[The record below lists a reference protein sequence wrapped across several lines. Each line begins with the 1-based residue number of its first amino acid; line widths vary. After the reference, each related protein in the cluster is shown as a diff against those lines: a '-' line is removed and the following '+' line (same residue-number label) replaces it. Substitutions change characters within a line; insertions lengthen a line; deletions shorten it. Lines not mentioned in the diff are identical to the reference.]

1 MTVLH
6 TVGYNYMWQM
16 ISSNIPRF
24 NYSFFL
30 KRCVLSVT
38 TVPVKINDIY
48 CTILGAGFEAPSGAK
63 HAKNWF
69 NEQNTE
75 RIQGIVFE
83 LFIGQIESK
92 MQILNQENTPW
103 QNDFFLI

>member
-1 MTVLH
+1 MTMLL

-48 CTILGAGFEAPSGAK
+48 CTISGAGFEAPSGVK

-75 RIQGIVFE
+75 TIRAVVFE
-83 LFIGQIESK
+83 LSIGQWESK
-92 MQILNQENTPW
+92 MRILSQ
-103 QNDFFLI
+103 